1 MLNFRHSASK
11 LMDMPNLVTLSP
23 AEQVGPDLA
32 QALIDLSAEG
42 LLLLQEDGA
51 VRMANARAT
60 ALLQCEHAAL
70 CGGQFWDAVS
80 DDVAEKHEAEAARA
94 LKAGR
99 EYTFLDLQ
107 KFEARW
113 LEYTMKRTDMGVVIQ
128 VRNVTERHRLMG
140 LLRENERRSQELF
153 EANPNV
159 MWVCDADSLRILAV
173 NGAAVAFYDHPRD
186 EFLSLSALR
195 LYADDS
201 DTDLRE
207 SLPGLVPGSPAR
219 LQQRLCRHKK
229 KDGRVLVVEVSGRP
243 VEWNGARAL
252 LVTVANVTGRH
263 VSDSALRNEKTELE
277 ARLKDRTREL
287 EEAYQELGA
296 VTYAMSHDLQ
306 SPLHAVDGFAKTLS
320 SQFAEALG
328 EQGTHYLRRINAS
341 VSQMSRLIDDLRLLS
356 RLSRMPMNVQ
366 DIDLAPICLSIIERL
381 RQAEPG
387 RYVELEIDP
396 ALHVRGD
403 RGLLTTAMMALI
415 GNAWKFTSKKPQG
428 WIRVGMADVV
438 AQQPGEQVVYVS
450 DNGAGF
456 DSQYAH
462 KLFANFQRLHSSAD
476 FPGAG
481 LGLAIVRRIAERHAG
496 RVWAES
502 INLAGATFY
511 LGLPGSGSAE
521 NR

>member
-1 MLNFRHSASK
+1 
-11 LMDMPNLVTLSP
+11 MPNLVTLP
-23 AEQVGPDLA
+23 LADQAGNDVA
-32 QALIDLSAEG
+32 QALIDLSGEG
-42 LLLLQEDGA
+42 LLLLQGDGT
-51 VRMANARAT
+51 VSMANGRAM
-60 ALLQCEHAAL
+60 AFLQCDRAAL
-70 CGGQFWDAVS
+70 CGAQFWDAVS
-80 DDVAEKHEAEAARA
+80 DEMAEKHEREAARA
-94 LKAGR
+94 LSGGR
-99 EYTFLDLQ
+99 EYTFLDFQ

-113 LEYTMKRTDMGVVIQ
+113 LEYTMKTHETGIVVQ

-186 EFLSLSALR
+186 EFLSFNALR

-201 DTDLRE
+201 GTELRE
-207 SLPGLVPGSPAR
+207 SLPGLVPGSAAR
-219 LQQRLCRHKK
+219 IQLRLCRHKK
-229 KDGRVLVVEVSGRP
+229 SDGRVLVVEVSGRP

-263 VSDSALRNEKTELE
+263 VSDSALRNEKAELE

-306 SPLHAVDGFAKTLS
+306 SPLHAVDGFAKTLTA
-320 SQFAEALG
+320 QFAEALG
-328 EQGTHYLRRINAS
+328 EQGAHYLRRINAS

-366 DIDLAPICLSIIERL
+366 DVDLAPICLSIMERL

-396 ALHVRGD
+396 SLQVRGD
-403 RGLLTTAMMALI
+403 RGLLTTAMVALI

-428 WIRVGMADVV
+428 WIRVGKADAM
-438 AQQPGEQVVYVS
+438 AQQPGEQVLFVS

-456 DSQYAH
+456 DAQYAH
-462 KLFANFQRLHSSAD
+462 KLFTNFQRLHSSAD

-481 LGLAIVRRIAERHAG
+481 LGLAIVRRITERHTG

-502 INLAGATFY
+502 VNLAGATFY
-511 LGLPGSGSAE
+511 MALPGSTSAE